1 MIIFSKQQ
9 MGSWIWKSIIKCKS
23 SFLNGACYSIGRNS
37 KVRLREDP
45 WIPDTP
51 HFKFST
57 NFNCPANLCYVRDL
71 MNSDRCSWNLDLI
84 HRVVP
89 PQTAML
95 IRKINILDNPEQ
107 EALIWVPSK
116 TGNFSIK
123 SSYIVNQREQFMS
136 NSHISRETW

>member
-1 MIIFSKQQ
+1 MELVIVSEETQK
-9 MGSWIWKSIIKCKS
+9 
-23 SFLNGACYSIGRNS
+23 
-37 KVRLREDP
+37 LREDP

-51 HFKFST
+51 HFKFPT
-57 NFNCPANLCYVRDL
+57 NFNCPANLFYVRDL

-95 IRKINILDNPEQ
+95 IRKINVLDNPEQ

-116 TGNFSIK
+116 TGGKIC
-123 SSYIVNQREQFMS
+123 VLC
-136 NSHISRETW
+136 NSEIESAHHLMLGFVEKF